1 MITIVL
7 WVIILLSVLYVL
19 RFVWTAF
26 SAPEVDNSAVEP
38 AMPKQTQQTLAESKA
53 IYRER
58 LQQIEQQLAT
68 GDLTES
74 TFQNLKTEL
83 DRQLLLDSESALPTR
98 QASASV
104 HPSAGLWPV
113 SIAVA
118 AVLLASVAYYY
129 SQWQVESQQWLQ
141 VKSSTKDWVAEGI
154 ANDYL
159 PPTSAMADKDVYQS
173 YLRGL
178 HALVLAEGQKNPDTV
193 KLLANSYAEVGIFD
207 MAEPLYKQLLSLP
220 DQETDEQ
227 SLAYV
232 NAMMMAN
239 DGKMSQE
246 SARRLEKLFRR
257 EGGPTPEVLYLLGL
271 GAFNSGNYEIA
282 ITSWQPVLAVYPQ
295 DSPAYQELLGKM
307 NQAKAALASAAGSPG
322 ASAPSAQALSLPVT
336 LVLSDELGAQVAE
349 AIAQAAQPLHLV
361 LYARSPDMPMP
372 VAVRRQVIT
381 SATQWP
387 MSLSLSDQDSL
398 MPERLLRDQASV
410 ILGARIARTDDMR
423 AQSGDFQSDEIELSI
438 AASRLAKPTVLTLAT
453 VID

>member
-26 SAPEVDNSAVEP
+26 SAPEADNKAAES
-38 AMPKQTQQTLAESKA
+38 AMPKQTLAESKA

-83 DRQLLLDSESALPTR
+83 DRQLLLDSESALPMHLTSG
-98 QASASV
+98 SA
-104 HPSAGLWPV
+104 HPSVGLWPV

-118 AVLLASVAYYY
+118 AVLLASVAYFY

-141 VKSSTKDWVAEGI
+141 VKSSTKDWIAEGI

-220 DQETDEQ
+220 DQETDDH

-295 DSPAYQELLGKM
+295 DSPAYQELLSKM
-307 NQAKAALASAAGSPG
+307 NQAKAALVSAAGSPG
-322 ASAPSAQALSLPVT
+322 ASVSSAEALSLLVT

-349 AIAQAAQPLHLV
+349 AIAQASQPLYLV

-372 VAVRRQVIT
+372 IAVSRQVIT
-381 SATQWP
+381 SETQWP

-398 MPERLLRDQASV
+398 MPERLLRDQARV
-410 ILGARIARTDDMR
+410 IIGARIARTQDMR
-423 AQSGDFQSDEIELSI
+423 AQSGDFQSDEIELSV

-453 VID
+453 VIE